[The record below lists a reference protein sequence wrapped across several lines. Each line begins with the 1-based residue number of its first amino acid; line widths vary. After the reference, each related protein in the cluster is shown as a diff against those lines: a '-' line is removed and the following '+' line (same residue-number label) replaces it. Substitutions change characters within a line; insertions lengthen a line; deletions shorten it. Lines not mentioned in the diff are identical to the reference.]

1 MATPTAGPSELTSQF
16 LNKFMLPKIALTI
29 IGVAS
34 LLGVSVTSWLE
45 GIHDP
50 FAIAVRWLIFA
61 TLGILLGS
69 SLWAG
74 FIGPWAESVRPAP
87 GAKAFLA
94 AEGLRFR
101 VLHRIMAA
109 AGSVAVFA
117 YLLVALGGPDYPLR
131 PLVLAGVALLAALA
145 FWLPARDRRGAR
157 RAAALSALALALLA
171 LAEVSAEGMAPGG
184 DVPLWGLVRAV
195 HLLAFGAWFGG
206 AAWNIFINAASGRE
220 TLCLD
225 TVIASHLQLEGF
237 RKVVRV
243 AFPTIVLTGLLQA
256 GFLSGPNLG
265 FFVGTGIGL
274 VVLTKLGLAGALV
287 VIFFTCPMWGA
298 CSPIAG
304 VCNIEDLAEAP
315 VGYELSA
322 VRMTNGGD

>member
-1 MATPTAGPSELTSQF
+1 
-16 LNKFMLPKIALTI
+16 ML
-29 IGVAS
+29 
-34 LLGVSVTSWLE
+34 
-45 GIHDP
+45 
-50 FAIAVRWLIFA
+50 
-61 TLGILLGS
+61 
-69 SLWAG
+69 
-74 FIGPWAESVRPAP
+74 
-87 GAKAFLA
+87 
-94 AEGLRFR
+94 
-101 VLHRIMAA
+101 
-109 AGSVAVFA
+109 A

-131 PLVLAGVALLAALA
+131 PLILAGEALMAALA
-145 FWLPARDRRGAR
+145 FWLPARDRQGAR
-157 RAAALSALALALLA
+157 RAAILSAMALALLA
-171 LAEVSAEGMAPGG
+171 LAEVSAEGMAPGR
-184 DVPLWGLVRAV
+184 DVLLWALVRAV

-243 AFPTIVLTGLLQA
+243 AFPTIVLTGLVQA

-274 VVLTKLGLAGALV
+274 AVLTKLGLAGALV

-304 VCNIEDLAEAP
+304 VCNLEDLAQAP
-315 VGYELSA
+315 VAYDLSA
-322 VRMTNGGD
+322 VRMPHAGD